1 MGNSLCTD
9 KESKRPREFLAKQT
23 VSLFYPDQE
32 HNVQSQMC
40 DKSCVFSLEDDSF
53 HAWWRMRTRIG
64 DIEVIGTASR
74 IHFYPADSTREEDRE
89 TWYFGEMSRAEC
101 EELLSHSAND
111 QGAFMVR
118 LSSKHKRHV
127 LSVKIFNDQM
137 QNYQYRH
144 FTIRYDQAHLR
155 AS

>member
-1 MGNSLCTD
+1 MGNSFCAD
-9 KESKRPREFLAKQT
+9 KESKRPREFLAKQS
-23 VSLFYPDQE
+23 VSLFSPDQE
-32 HNVQSQMC
+32 HNVQSEMC
-40 DKSCVFSLEDDSF
+40 DKTCVFSLEDDSF

-64 DIEVIGTASR
+64 DKEVIGTASR
-74 IHFYPADSTREEDRE
+74 IHFYPVDSLRQEDKE

-144 FTIRYDQAHLR
+144 FTIRYKTKQCNF
-155 AS
+155 